1 MLEGKEG
8 GIDDDKEDDPFS
20 EGTEESVD
28 SWEDLT
34 WGQSAYPDRIK
45 VLETS
50 KWRLFLFA
58 SRMQIQEK
66 RTVKKE
72 ISR

>member
-8 GIDDDKEDDPFS
+8 GIDDDWEVDPFS
-20 EGTEESVD
+20 EGAEESVD

-34 WGQSAYPDRIK
+34 WGHRAYPDRIK

-50 KWRLFLFA
+50 KCRLFLFA
-58 SRMQIQEK
+58 SRMQIQK
-66 RTVKKE
+66 RSQPK
-72 ISR
+72 